1 MNIAS
6 IAYILG
12 KLIEIEGILFLLPSL
27 VSLIY
32 KEKEGKVKSN
42 QTPLFRDSI
51 YQKNSNLFFR
61 IPLFHRPKSWEA
73 SLLRVPGSPARTR

>member
-32 KEKEGKVKSN
+32 KEKEGKVYFAAAVICF
-42 QTPLFRDSI
+42 LFGYIVTKRKPKKRHD
-51 YQKNSNLFFR
+51 SNLQN
-61 IPLFHRPKSWEA
+61 S
-73 SLLRVPGSPARTR
+73 SARLDTTT